1 MISVDNLVKSYGGVT
16 AVNGIS
22 FEVPKGQIL
31 GFLGPNGAGKTTT
44 MKILTCYMPQTSGSV
59 SIDGM
64 SVLEQSKDVRKRI
77 GYLPEHAPIYA
88 DMNVVD
94 YLEFV
99 TSVREIRGNE
109 QNKAIKHVID
119 VCGLSSVVAKDIGE
133 LSKGFRQRVG
143 LAQAMVHNPDILILD
158 EPTTGLDPNQIIEI
172 RSLIKEIGKEKTVI
186 FSTHILQEVTAT
198 CDNVMIINK
207 GNIVANGSPAELQ
220 AKSQGKG
227 VINLELKTSGATD
240 VADKISQIFGVS
252 KVIPQA
258 EAGQFQVET
267 EKESDVRESL
277 FRCAVENEWVLLAMS
292 QYKVSLEDVFRELTV

>member
-1 MISVDNLVKSYGGVT
+1 MISVDNLVKSYGGIT
-16 AVNGIS
+16 AVDGIS
-22 FEVPKGQIL
+22 FDVPKGQIL

-44 MKILTCYMPQTSGSV
+44 MKILTCYMPPTSGAV

-64 SVLEQSKDVRKRI
+64 SVLEHSKDVRRRI

-94 YLEFV
+94 YLQFV
-99 TSVREIRGNE
+99 SDVREIRGNE
-109 QNKAIKHVID
+109 RTKAIKHVVD

-172 RSLIKEIGKEKTVI
+172 RSLIREIGKEKTVI
-186 FSTHILQEVTAT
+186 FSTHIMQEVTAT

-207 GNIVANGSPAELQ
+207 GKIVANGSPAELQ
-220 AKSQGKG
+220 AKSQGKDI
-227 VINLELKTSGATD
+227 INLELKAAAAD
-240 VADKISQIFGVS
+240 AADKLASVYGVS
-252 KVIPQA
+252 KVSRID
-258 EAGQFQVET
+258 GNGIFQIET
-267 EKESDVRESL
+267 EKGSDVREAV
-277 FRCAVENEWVLLAMS
+277 FRCAVENDWVLLGMN

>member
-1 MISVDNLVKSYGGVT
+1 MIVVDNLVKSYGGVT

-22 FEVPKGQIL
+22 FDVPKGQIL

-44 MKILTCYMPQTSGSV
+44 MKILTCYMPQTSGAV
-59 SIDGM
+59 TIDGM
-64 SVLEQSKDVRKRI
+64 SVLEHSKEVRKRI

-94 YLEFV
+94 YLGFV
-99 TSVREIRGNE
+99 SDVREIKGNE
-109 QNKAIKHVID
+109 RTSAIKRVVD

-143 LAQAMVHNPDILILD
+143 LAQAMIHNPDILILD

-207 GNIVANGSPAELQ
+207 GNIVAKGSPEELQ

-227 VINLELKTSGATD
+227 VINLELKLNGQTD
-240 VADKISQIFGVS
+240 VADKLSAVFGVS
-252 KVIPQA
+252 RVVPQD
-258 EAGQFQVET
+258 EAGVFQIET
-267 EKESDVRESL
+267 DKESDVRESI
-277 FRCAVENEWVLLAMS
+277 FRCAVENDWVLLGMN